1 MLFIDFWAWEL
12 ISNFEILDKKLAR
25 DESNKNIITVMGV
38 NDVFLQIISKKHQKW
53 LPLIVL
59 TINELL

>member
-12 ISNFEILDKKLAR
+12 ISNFEILDKKLAH

-38 NDVFLQIISKKHQKW
+38 NDVFLQIISKKHQK
-53 LPLIVL
+53 
-59 TINELL
+59 